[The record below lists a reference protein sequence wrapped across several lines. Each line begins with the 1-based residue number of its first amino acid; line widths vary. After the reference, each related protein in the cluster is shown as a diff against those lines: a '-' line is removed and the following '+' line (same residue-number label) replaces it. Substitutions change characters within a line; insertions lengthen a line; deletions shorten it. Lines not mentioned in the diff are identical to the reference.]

1 MYKRKAAY
9 FDSQIQAPWAA
20 EEYGPEEMR
29 KLDRIFAET
38 GPLDDLA
45 ILEPG
50 CGTGRLTEILAE
62 KVGAK
67 GHIVALDISPKMVE
81 AARHRVASRQNVEV
95 HLAEVDAFPLEKSGF
110 DLVLCHQVFPHVED
124 KEKALKILV
133 RALKPGGRF
142 IIFHFMNLSKIND
155 LHRKAGT
162 AVENDMM
169 PGAEEMEHLFE
180 VAGLKMEFLKDDAQ
194 GYFVS
199 ATRIYRV

>member
-9 FDSQIQAPWAA
+9 FDSQVQAAWAA
-20 EEYGPEEMR
+20 EEYGPEEIN
-29 KLDRIFAET
+29 KLDRLFAET
-38 GPLDDLA
+38 GALEGLA

-50 CGTGRLTEILAE
+50 CGTGRLTEILAG

-81 AARHRVASRQNVEV
+81 TARRRIASRQNVEV
-95 HLAEVDAFPLEKSGF
+95 HLAEVEAFPLPEGAF
-110 DLVLCHQVFPHVED
+110 DLVLCHQVFPHFED

-142 IIFHFMNLSKIND
+142 IIFHFITLSQIND

-162 AVENDMM
+162 AVENDLMSM
-169 PGAEEMEHLFE
+169 AEEMKHLFE
-180 VAGLKMEFLKDDAQ
+180 VAGLKMGFLKDDPQ

-199 ATRIYRV
+199 ATRFQ